1 MQFLTSQDTPVT
13 IQTAWSVNDV
23 ISIADMEGENLDMTI
38 CQIDRALN
46 FAASIG
52 IQADE
57 STILETVK
65 QAHQA
70 LKNGA

>member
-1 MQFLTSQDTPVT
+1 MQLLTLQNTVG
-13 IQTAWSVNDV
+13 QTQKIWSVDEV

-38 CQIDRALN
+38 CQIDQALN
-46 FAASIG
+46 FAASSG

-57 STILETVK
+57 NAILETVK

-70 LKNGA
+70 LKFGA